1 MGALLGIILAFI
13 SVAFDQVFRLFNSF
27 EKNVDRNIAVS
38 SSIIKLFFWKFFNSG
53 ILIIFVANRSEFF
66 GKRVGEF
73 DDFTPAWFEEI
84 GYSTQITLVMQ
95 IFVLLL
101 VTFMKVMIPK
111 FFQCCDRGCSFKR
124 QRKDG
129 TINTKK
135 ESQSELENVYTGAEF
150 EIDVSYAEALK
161 TIYIT
166 FTLAPMMPLTLVMG
180 LGYFVI
186 LYFKDKVL
194 MLLVLRRPPNLGVML
209 NSYSR
214 GILVLAPIFYC
225 ISAIWVFG
233 QKSLLEETSS
243 LQIPVTK
250 ISGSIPFISGLEYF
264 FTKFASYHSLFFVL
278 IFVVMI
284 TFYILK
290 WLLWEWLAA
299 IIKCCSKKKVEAKN
313 EGACAHFYDHVT
325 NTQMINELALYKSNP
340 LNCCNDPSNPLN
352 DCMQKIQNVHADRLK
367 KYQLLIK
374 NDLGSKVH
382 NQKATNIGM
391 SIYNNDK
398 NVFVGVI
405 SFDYRMFKDY
415 KKYFYQTICADE
427 AINVNVL
434 DDSGMIQTKEIGI
447 FESKMDKN
455 ENYFGGDNI
464 VIENL
469 GNNQPIEE
477 SKAVNS
483 NLDKKS
489 WEAEVVEQEKV
500 PAKPVEEQQVEEQ
513 PIEKD
518 D

>member
-1 MGALLGIILAFI
+1 
-13 SVAFDQVFRLFNSF
+13 
-27 EKNVDRNIAVS
+27 
-38 SSIIKLFFWKFFNSG
+38 
-53 ILIIFVANRSEFF
+53 
-66 GKRVGEF
+66 
-73 DDFTPAWFEEI
+73 
-84 GYSTQITLVMQ
+84 
-95 IFVLLL
+95 
-101 VTFMKVMIPK
+101 
-111 FFQCCDRGCSFKR
+111 
-124 QRKDG
+124 
-129 TINTKK
+129 
-135 ESQSELENVYTGAEF
+135 
-150 EIDVSYAEALK
+150 
-161 TIYIT
+161 
-166 FTLAPMMPLTLVMG
+166 
-180 LGYFVI
+180 
-186 LYFKDKVL
+186 
-194 MLLVLRRPPNLGVML
+194 
-209 NSYSR
+209 
-214 GILVLAPIFYC
+214 
-225 ISAIWVFG
+225 
-233 QKSLLEETSS
+233 
-243 LQIPVTK
+243 
-250 ISGSIPFISGLEYF
+250 
-264 FTKFASYHSLFFVL
+264 
-278 IFVVMI
+278 
-284 TFYILK
+284 
-290 WLLWEWLAA
+290 
-299 IIKCCSKKKVEAKN
+299 
-313 EGACAHFYDHVT
+313 
-325 NTQMINELALYKSNP
+325 MINELALYKSNP

-518 D
+518 N